1 MLNSLHVHRAFG
13 VVMERFE
20 EAKRWFMQAVRDL
33 KASKDSHSMGNF
45 EWAVFQAQQSAE
57 KALKALLHAH
67 GRGAWGHSVLELLEA
82 LRELHGSEVDLFLSK
97 ARELDR
103 HYIPSRYPNA
113 FESGYPGQYYDEEVS
128 GRAIGYAEEIV
139 DWARRKLGE
148 IGLKL

>member
-1 MLNSLHVHRAFG
+1 M
-13 VVMERFE
+13 
-20 EAKRWFMQAVRDL
+20 RDL
-33 KASKDSHSMGNF
+33 KASKDSHGTRNF

-67 GRGAWGHSVLELLEA
+67 GRGAWGHSVLELLEI
-82 LRELHGSEVDLFLSK
+82 LRELHGSEIDSFLPK

-128 GRAIGYAEEIV
+128 SRAIGYAEEIV
-139 DWARRKLGE
+139 GWVRKKLEE
-148 IGLKL
+148 IGLRL